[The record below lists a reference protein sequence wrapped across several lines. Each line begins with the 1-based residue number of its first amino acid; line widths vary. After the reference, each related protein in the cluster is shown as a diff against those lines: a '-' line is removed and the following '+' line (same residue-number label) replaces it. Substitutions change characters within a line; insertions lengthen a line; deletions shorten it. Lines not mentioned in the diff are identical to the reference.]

1 MGIMALLACPGGD
14 GLVLHSKLWLFNI
27 VNPPKG
33 TAMNQSSTGLPDN
46 IAKCLAYVFGW
57 ISGLAIFFIE
67 KQDHSVRFHGA
78 QSTVLFGS
86 LSVLNIF
93 LPIIP
98 ALGPLIMVVLAP
110 VSLILWLVLMVMS
123 LVGNAPRLPVIANFA
138 DQLLAKSNNSG
149 DDVDPSEKINNQ

>member
-1 MGIMALLACPGGD
+1 M
-14 GLVLHSKLWLFNI
+14 
-27 VNPPKG
+27 NPS
-33 TAMNQSSTGLPDN
+33 TTGLPDN

-78 QSTVLFGS
+78 QAIVLFGS
-86 LSVLNIF
+86 LTILNIF

-98 ALGPLIMVVLAP
+98 ALGPLIMMVLPP

-138 DQLLAKSNNSG
+138 DQLLAKSHH
-149 DDVDPSEKINNQ
+149 KIDQHDQNNNQ

>member
-1 MGIMALLACPGGD
+1 M
-14 GLVLHSKLWLFNI
+14 
-27 VNPPKG
+27 NPS
-33 TAMNQSSTGLPDN
+33 TTGLPDN
-46 IAKCLAYVFGW
+46 MAKCLAYVFGW

-78 QSTVLFGS
+78 QAIVLFGA
-86 LSVLNIF
+86 LTILNIF

-138 DQLLAKSNNSG
+138 DQLLAKSHHS
-149 DDVDPSEKINNQ
+149 VDQLDQNNNQ